1 LKIFNF
7 STTNGRLGAR
17 ARRQRP
23 QWPAAVRDPMKF
35 QPKVIDISPI
45 PGLHLDP
52 TFTREEA
59 TILRSLVA
67 GKYDKHDLR
76 MPPDSFV
83 RVIRDTSEK
92 TGRTSNLVVMG
103 PAADAKL

>member
-1 LKIFNF
+1 
-7 STTNGRLGAR
+7 
-17 ARRQRP
+17 
-23 QWPAAVRDPMKF
+23 MKF

-76 MPPDSFV
+76 I